1 MRTISTRPKRDA
13 CRLRSRICTDPRSAA
28 CRSAFSIVELT
39 IVVMI
44 IGVLAAVA
52 VPTFFDSLLF
62 HQVESAAHRMKSDL
76 ELARQTA
83 RLTSTTQSL
92 SFTGPAYVLSSGIS
106 SLDNPLDDYVVDLS
120 AAPFYLERVTADF
133 SGDNAVSFD
142 GYAADHDQRR
152 YHRARIEISQVH
164 RHARRG
170 DGRGHDQ
177 QRPFR
182 RTHRESC
189 RANRSRL
196 SV

>member
-13 CRLRSRICTDPRSAA
+13 CRLRSRICTDPRSRA

-44 IGVLAAVA
+44 LGVLAAVA

-62 HQVESAAHRMKSDL
+62 HQVESAARRMKSDL

-92 SFTGPAYVLSSGIS
+92 SFTGPAYVLSSGIR

-120 AAPFYLERVTADF
+120 AAPFYLERITADF

-142 GYAADHDQRR
+142 GYGAPTSGGT
-152 YHRARIEISQVH
+152 IELELKSLKCTVTLDEVTGQVTINSGH
-164 RHARRG
+164 S
-170 DGRGHDQ
+170 DGRTAKVAAPIEAG
-177 QRPFR
+177 
-182 RTHRESC
+182 
-189 RANRSRL
+189 
-196 SV
+196 

>member
-1 MRTISTRPKRDA
+1 MCTFTTRPKRDA
-13 CRLRSRICTDPRSAA
+13 CQLRSRISTNARSAA
-28 CRSAFSIVELT
+28 FRSAFSLTELA

-62 HQVESAAHRMKSDL
+62 HQVESAARRVKSDL

-92 SFTGPAYVLSSGIS
+92 TFTGGAYTLSSGIR

-133 SGDNAVSFD
+133 SGAGAVSFD
-142 GYAADHDQRR
+142 GYGAPTSGGT
-152 YHRARIEISQVH
+152 IELQLKSLKCTITLDEVTGEVTINSGH
-164 RHARRG
+164 S
-170 DGRGHDQ
+170 DGRTAKVATPID
-177 QRPFR
+177 
-182 RTHRESC
+182 
-189 RANRSRL
+189 AD
-196 SV
+196 